1 VLPLALFGTIVW
13 WVVSQGWL
21 DPANQRAMSWVVVAL
36 LGVTLGLG
44 MSWAHIR
51 RRASGQASVDRAD
64 N

>member
-1 VLPLALFGTIVW
+1 MDEFSLTGLLWRLAFAVLA
-13 WVVSQGWL
+13 S
-21 DPANQRAMSWVVVAL
+21 

-51 RRASGQASVDRAD
+51 RRASGQAPVDRVD

>member
-1 VLPLALFGTIVW
+1 
-13 WVVSQGWL
+13 
-21 DPANQRAMSWVVVAL
+21 MSWVVVAL